1 MLKLEQIDIVESF
14 SLIAEILEP
23 IVYPK
28 VGEIH
33 KTDEVVAREKANV
46 HYLLAKVVK
55 LPIEIK
61 IPIKQEFNNKED
73 YFKWIKEEEAKEI
86 EVIYKVGD
94 IIMIPRA
101 AMSPI
106 TFPIEGYSSPKLAVI
121 SKYSIF
127 AVIREERAHCN
138 APQDQ
143 V

>member
-1 MLKLEQIDIVESF
+1 MLKLEQIDIKESF

-33 KTDEVVAREKANV
+33 KTDEVKAREKANV
-46 HYLLAKVVK
+46 HYLLARVVK
-55 LPIEIK
+55 LPTDLPKQQTANVTPIEDNE
-61 IPIKQEFNNKED
+61 PIYN
-73 YFKWIKEEEAKEI
+73 
-86 EVIYKVGD
+86 VGD

-127 AVIREERAHCN
+127 AVIREELAHCN
-138 APQDQ
+138 PPQDQ
-143 V
+143 A